1 MATKTIKNNPSIN
14 IAKTSANEPS
24 KKLAVAPKPNF
35 AFTKEN
41 YRLMLVG
48 IAAIL
53 IGFFVMSLD
62 KEPHG
67 FGFLGLT
74 LGPIIVVSGFIFE
87 FFAIFYKTKSEK

>member
-1 MATKTIKNNPSIN
+1 MATKTIKNSPAIN
-14 IAKTSANEPS
+14 IAKTPTSEPA
-24 KKLAVAPKPNF
+24 KKSAVAQTPNF

-48 IAAIL
+48 IGAIL
-53 IGFFVMSLD
+53 MGFFIMSLD

-74 LGPIIVVSGFIFE
+74 LGPIIVVAGFIFE
-87 FFAIFYKTKSEK
+87 FFAIFYKAKKV